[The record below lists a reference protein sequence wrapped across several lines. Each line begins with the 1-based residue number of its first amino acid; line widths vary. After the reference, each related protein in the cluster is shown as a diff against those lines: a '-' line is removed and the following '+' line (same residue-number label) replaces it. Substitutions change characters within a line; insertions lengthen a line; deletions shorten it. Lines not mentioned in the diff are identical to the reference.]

1 MSPIRNGLHSLN
13 LLGKFKF
20 CIVLVIAF
28 HLKIKKKRNFLS
40 SFILDEAKMKHVLD
54 MHWTPITKFCTPC
67 QVKFDIV
74 AKFETLDE
82 DQRYLIKRANLN
94 SVIKPEWKNSGKGRN
109 TQDLVSKYYAQL
121 TREQLDGIYQLFR

>member
-1 MSPIRNGLHSLN
+1 M
-13 LLGKFKF
+13 
-20 CIVLVIAF
+20 
-28 HLKIKKKRNFLS
+28 KR
-40 SFILDEAKMKHVLD
+40 VLD

-82 DQRYLIKRANLN
+82 DQRYLIKKANLN

-109 TQDLVSKYYAQL
+109 TQDLVSKYYTQL
-121 TREQLDGIYQLFR
+121 TREQLDGIYLLFR